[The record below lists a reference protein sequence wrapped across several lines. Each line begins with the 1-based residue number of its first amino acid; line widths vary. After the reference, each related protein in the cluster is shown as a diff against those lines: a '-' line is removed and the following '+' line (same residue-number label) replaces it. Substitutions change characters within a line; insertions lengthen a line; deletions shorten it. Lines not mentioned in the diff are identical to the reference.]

1 MNCRHCA
8 KALTHTFLDLG
19 FAPPSNAYLTKD
31 QLSLPEKYYPL
42 KIMICDE
49 CWLAQT
55 LDYAQADE
63 FFSADY
69 AYFSSFSTSW
79 LAHAKAYTQMMVDR
93 FGFDEK
99 STVIEIASND
109 GYLLQYFK
117 ELGIPVLGIEPTANT
132 AAAAKEKGIDS
143 LIDFF
148 SIRVANSLIE
158 QGTKASL
165 LLGNNVLAHVP
176 DINDFVGGLKILLAE
191 DGVVT
196 FEFPHFLQLIDKN
209 QFDTVYH
216 EHFSY
221 LSLIAVR
228 EIFDKQGLDIFDV
241 EELST
246 HGGSL
251 RIFAKHPTS
260 KIASLSKNVQKILE
274 KEISFGLDN
283 ITTYQTY
290 QEKAEKV
297 KNEFISFLLKVK
309 SENKKV
315 IGYGAAAKGNTL
327 LNYSEV
333 KGTDLISYVVD
344 ASPFKQNKFLPGSR
358 IPIFSSDK
366 IKVDRPDYIIIFPW
380 NLKEEISNEL
390 SYTKEFGAK
399 FVVAIP
405 ELIIF

>member
-19 FAPPSNAYLTKD
+19 YAPPSNAYLTKE

-63 FFSADY
+63 LFSADY

-79 LAHAKAYTQMMVDR
+79 LAHAKAYSQMMVDR

-99 STVIEIASND
+99 SLVIEIASND

-132 AAAAKEKGIDS
+132 AAAAREKGIES

-148 SIRVANSLIE
+148 GIRVANSLVE

-176 DINDFVGGLKILLAE
+176 DINDFVGGFKILLAE
-191 DGVVT
+191 DGVIT

-228 EIFDKQGLDIFDV
+228 EIFKNQGLDIFDV

-251 RIFAKHPTS
+251 RIFAKHQEDQS
-260 KIASLSKNVQKILE
+260 KKEEESVSTVIQKELD
-274 KEISFGLDN
+274 FGLTDVAVYKN
-283 ITTYQTY
+283 FQI
-290 QEKAEKV
+290 KAEKV
-297 KNEFISFLLKVK
+297 KDDFWQFLIQAKK
-309 SENKKV
+309 QHKKV
-315 IGYGAAAKGNTL
+315 VAYGAAAKGNTL
-327 LNYSEV
+327 LNFAGIR
-333 KGTDLISYVVD
+333 KDMIQFVVD
-344 ASPFKQNKFLPGSR
+344 SSPHKQNKFLPGVH
-358 IPIFSSDK
+358 IPVFDEK
-366 IKVDRPDYIIIFPW
+366 NIKAFKPDYVVILPW
-380 NLKEEISNEL
+380 NLKVEVSNQL
-390 SYTKEFGAK
+390 SYIKDWSGK
-399 FVVAIP
+399 FVVAVPDLKVFI
-405 ELIIF
+405 